1 MTKEF
6 KLYRK
11 KLHFKFKAGTSRGYY
26 TTRDCYFL
34 TIEKNGVITAI
45 GECSPLPGLSA
56 EYTDKQSFESKLEAF
71 VARANYDKNF
81 SLSTLK
87 HESSILF
94 AFESVLLHEDR
105 KSLLLFNNGFTQG
118 KVPIKING
126 LIWMGDYET
135 MRQRIISKVN
145 SGFKCIKVKIG
156 AIDFIKELELLKLIR
171 SEFSDKDL
179 TLRVDANGAFFP
191 ENALNKLEALAK
203 YDIHSIEQPIK
214 AGQYEVSEKGFATK
228 DAGVAVI
235 PATDTKEMSGA
246 EIAKW
251 EKLPKGQQMMDAFKQ
266 GPAPEKTITQ
276 EMRQEEFDRYQTT
289 DDHGM
294 HIIGKAKDQNGTPYF
309 IVKNSWNKYNKFG
322 GYFYAS
328 YPYMALKTMD
338 IMVHK
343 NAIPKA
349 IRKKLGMN

>member
-1 MTKEF
+1 MIFSLIFVDFTADIIQQF
-6 KLYRK
+6 GLLYY
-11 KLHFKFKAGTSRGYY
+11 SE
-26 TTRDCYFL
+26 
-34 TIEKNGVITAI
+34 I
-45 GECSPLPGLSA
+45 
-56 EYTDKQSFESKLEAF
+56 
-71 VARANYDKNF
+71 ANNLNKMLNMNF
-81 SLSTLK
+81 SFVCYEIRLILK
-87 HESSILF
+87 NSVNNRGLF
-94 AFESVLLHEDR
+94 MKQKQLTHQQLEKKALR
-105 KSLLLFNNGFTQG
+105 KQ
-118 KVPIKING
+118 K
-126 LIWMGDYET
+126 
-135 MRQRIISKVN
+135 
-145 SGFKCIKVKIG
+145 
-156 AIDFIKELELLKLIR
+156 
-171 SEFSDKDL
+171 
-179 TLRVDANGAFFP
+179 
-191 ENALNKLEALAK
+191 
-203 YDIHSIEQPIK
+203 
-214 AGQYEVSEKGFATK
+214 
-228 DAGVAVI
+228 
-235 PATDTKEMSGA
+235 

-349 IRKKLGMN
+349 IRKKLGIN